1 MAEEKKL
8 KRGWVKNVAIIFLAV
23 LLVLTFFS
31 NTIMNRSL
39 PEVAVQYTQAGT
51 ITAKIRGTG
60 TVTANS
66 SYNVSVEQTRKV
78 ASVAVKVGDTVAVGD
93 LLFTLADEESKEL
106 KAAKEQ
112 LDALNL
118 QYRID
123 QINANSAYTDDQKA
137 IADAQ
142 DALNQA
148 IAKRDQYGGS
158 SSVAVEAAKAEIA
171 DLEDEINR
179 LKNKQAETGYSDVT
193 EAALKAQERS
203 IEDKEYEIANPS
215 SDADI
220 QALKRELERLNEDYD
235 AMREA
240 ARYGDKIA
248 DAESELAVAKTNL
261 ETLEANSTNWTAA
274 DTEVASAQK
283 TLNDLIYQLE
293 QKQKV
298 DGSITNLNLEASRKK
313 IAEQQKVVNELQQ
326 ESVNAEITAPMA
338 GVVTT
343 INVAAGDTTGAEQP
357 MAVIEANDLGYT
369 VSFPV
374 TVAQAKTLKLGDPAE
389 VSGYYWGPE
398 IKAVL
403 TAIKNDPENPGKNK
417 ILNFTVSGEEVTAG
431 SQLSLTIGQKS
442 EDYPTIVPN
451 SAVRNDTNGDF
462 VLIVEA
468 KSTPLGNRYIARR
481 VDVQVLAKDDIN
493 TAVSGGLTTSDYVIT
508 TSSKPL
514 EPGMQVRLVEN

>member
-1 MAEEKKL
+1 
-8 KRGWVKNVAIIFLAV
+8 
-23 LLVLTFFS
+23 
-31 NTIMNRSL
+31 MNRSL

-93 LLFTLADEESKEL
+93 LLFTLADEESEEL

-240 ARYGDKIA
+240 ARRC
-248 DAESELAVAKTNL
+248 V
-261 ETLEANSTNWTAA
+261 
-274 DTEVASAQK
+274 
-283 TLNDLIYQLE
+283 
-293 QKQKV
+293 
-298 DGSITNLNLEASRKK
+298 
-313 IAEQQKVVNELQQ
+313 
-326 ESVNAEITAPMA
+326 
-338 GVVTT
+338 
-343 INVAAGDTTGAEQP
+343 
-357 MAVIEANDLGYT
+357 
-369 VSFPV
+369 
-374 TVAQAKTLKLGDPAE
+374 
-389 VSGYYWGPE
+389 
-398 IKAVL
+398 
-403 TAIKNDPENPGKNK
+403 
-417 ILNFTVSGEEVTAG
+417 
-431 SQLSLTIGQKS
+431 
-442 EDYPTIVPN
+442 
-451 SAVRNDTNGDF
+451 
-462 VLIVEA
+462 
-468 KSTPLGNRYIARR
+468 
-481 VDVQVLAKDDIN
+481 
-493 TAVSGGLTTSDYVIT
+493 
-508 TSSKPL
+508 
-514 EPGMQVRLVEN
+514 